1 MSVTEPAYDPKTSP
15 DGQPKPQPRS
25 ARWWLSRLIA
35 PLVFLLAGVL
45 LIALLGIAQKT
56 GWISAGS
63 VGAAAGGSADTIYT
77 CPMHP
82 QIRQPGPGNCPICGM
97 SLEPAASGGSQIQ
110 DKLATKIT
118 PAARRLAQIEV
129 APASRREVDVEIETV
144 GALAVDE
151 SRLATISA
159 YIDGRVEKM
168 FADYTGVRVAK
179 NDHLAN
185 LYSPSLYAA
194 QVEYLQSSRALR
206 QMNDRTLE
214 AVRETQQTLVKNS
227 RQKLIE
233 LGMTEEQI
241 KELEESESAKSR
253 LTIYSPIGGT
263 VLQKLVKE
271 GDYVKAGDPI
281 YQIADLSTVWL
292 MLELFPE
299 EASRIRFGQQVEA
312 EVQSMPDEVFMGRVA
327 FIDPT
332 VNSQTRTVGVRVE
345 FLNLQGKLRPGDYA
359 TATIYI
365 PVGSQGEVYDS
376 MLAGKWISPM
386 HPQIIRDEPGDCP
399 ICGMDLVPT
408 SEYGF
413 SEEPIERPE
422 SLVVPRSAVLMAGD
436 DSVVYV
442 EKEKGVF
449 EIRPVTMGPIL
460 EEEIVILSGLEEGE
474 QVAVSGN
481 FLIDSQMQ
489 LEGKPSLIDV
499 SRAVEIQAEQKTD
512 GPLDLSEL
520 ILTTYDGDTGK
531 RLEALYTAYLPV
543 QQQLAD
549 DKAVSEEAASG
560 LRAAA
565 ESLVNDEQLEGD
577 LQDLANEIASASE
590 HLHHMEIAKARE
602 SFKPISHAVLR
613 LARQARGSG
622 AEEDYIHF
630 YCPMVEGGGGDWLQA
645 TEPLLN
651 PYWGSE
657 MLHCGE
663 NVESLE
669 AMKK

>member
-1 MSVTEPAYDPKTSP
+1 
-15 DGQPKPQPRS
+15 
-25 ARWWLSRLIA
+25 
-35 PLVFLLAGVL
+35 
-45 LIALLGIAQKT
+45 
-56 GWISAGS
+56 
-63 VGAAAGGSADTIYT
+63 
-77 CPMHP
+77 
-82 QIRQPGPGNCPICGM
+82 
-97 SLEPAASGGSQIQ
+97 GGSQIQ